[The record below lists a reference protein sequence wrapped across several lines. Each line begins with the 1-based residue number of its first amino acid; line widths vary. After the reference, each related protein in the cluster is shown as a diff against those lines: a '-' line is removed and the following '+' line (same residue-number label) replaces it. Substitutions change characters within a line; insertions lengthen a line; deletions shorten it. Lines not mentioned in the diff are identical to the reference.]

1 MLQKHFMLQ
10 KHTKPICEI
19 CSKITISTLNRFH
32 TFIWYFYYQSSARK
46 SRPDNWCW
54 AALQLTVKFGLSP
67 SQFVFFVCLFVF
79 CLVDKDNQTM
89 KCGQLIVNRVEQKK
103 YFSLR
108 FMPKMSP
115 GDQLQTPFCFFNK
128 ALQKVKTIDLQLC
141 FNIF

>member
-32 TFIWYFYYQSSARK
+32 TLSGISIINLQHVKVDRITGVGLLF
-46 SRPDNWCW
+46 N
-54 AALQLTVKFGLSP
+54 LQLNSDFHRP
-67 SQFVFFVCLFVF
+67 SFFLFVCLFVF

-103 YFSLR
+103 YFSLG
-108 FMPKMSP
+108 FMPKMRP
-115 GDQLQTPFCFFNK
+115 GD
-128 ALQKVKTIDLQLC
+128 
-141 FNIF
+141 